1 MQSKALINNNIP
13 ELQVA
18 DTVSKALQLM
28 ADFRVAHLP
37 VVKDHKF
44 LGLISEEE
52 CLDQE
57 DEKTLIGSLQPAFIQ
72 IFVRAN
78 DHFLNAVLVMNQNDM
93 RVLPVINEK
102 NDFEGTI
109 TICELL
115 KALGE
120 YAGSNELGGIIV
132 MEIERVHYSVSELS
146 RIVES
151 THHNI
156 LHLNTTPQNSSD
168 ILTVTI
174 HLNNRELGSL
184 VTTLQRFDY
193 HVTYFTGNKDEKT
206 EIEQNYHHLMN
217 YLDI

>member
-57 DEKTLIGSLQPAFIQ
+57 NEKTLIGSLQPAFIQ

-78 DHFLNAVLVMNQNDM
+78 DHFLNAVVVMNQNDM
-93 RVLPVINEK
+93 RILPVINEK

-109 TICELL
+109 TICELS
-115 KALGE
+115 KAL
-120 YAGSNELGGIIV
+120 
-132 MEIERVHYSVSELS
+132 
-146 RIVES
+146 
-151 THHNI
+151 
-156 LHLNTTPQNSSD
+156 Q
-168 ILTVTI
+168 
-174 HLNNRELGSL
+174 
-184 VTTLQRFDY
+184 
-193 HVTYFTGNKDEKT
+193 
-206 EIEQNYHHLMN
+206 
-217 YLDI
+217 

>member
-1 MQSKALINNNIP
+1 MLTKELINNNIP
-13 ELQVA
+13 RLQVS

-28 ADFRVAHLP
+28 SDFRVAHLP
-37 VVKDHKF
+37 VVKDQKL
-44 LGLISEEE
+44 LGLISEDD

-57 DEKTLIGSLQPAFIQ
+57 DEKILIGVLEQNFVH
-72 IFVRAN
+72 IFVKGS
-78 DHFLNAVLVMNQNDM
+78 DHFLNAVVVMNQNDM
-93 RVLPVINEK
+93 RVVPVINEK

-120 YAGSNELGGIIV
+120 YAGSTELGGIIV
-132 MEIERVHYSVSELS
+132 MEIERVHYSAAEIC

-151 THHNI
+151 THHSI
-156 LHLNTTPQNSSD
+156 LHLNTTSPNNPD
-168 ILTVTI
+168 LLTVTL
-174 HLNNRELGSL
+174 HLNNRELSSL

-193 HVTYFTGNKDEKT
+193 HIVYFTGNKNEITD
-206 EIEQNYHHLMN
+206 IEQNYKHLMN